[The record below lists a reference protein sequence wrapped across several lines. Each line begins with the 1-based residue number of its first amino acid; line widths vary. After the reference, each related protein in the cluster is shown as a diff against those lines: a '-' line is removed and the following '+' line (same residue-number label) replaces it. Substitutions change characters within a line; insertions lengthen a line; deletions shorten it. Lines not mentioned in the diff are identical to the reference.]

1 MWNLFFD
8 GSKSLE
14 GVDVGVGCMLKDIH
28 GKKIM
33 IACKLEFQCINNTV
47 EYEALLQGLRKEND
61 LKENKIKVFGD
72 SNIVIR

>member
-14 GVDVGVGCMLKDIH
+14 GVGVGVGYILKDIH

-33 IACKLEFQCINNTV
+33 IACNLEFQCINNTV
-47 EYEALLQGLRKEND
+47 EYESLLQRLRK
-61 LKENKIKVFGD
+61 
-72 SNIVIR
+72 